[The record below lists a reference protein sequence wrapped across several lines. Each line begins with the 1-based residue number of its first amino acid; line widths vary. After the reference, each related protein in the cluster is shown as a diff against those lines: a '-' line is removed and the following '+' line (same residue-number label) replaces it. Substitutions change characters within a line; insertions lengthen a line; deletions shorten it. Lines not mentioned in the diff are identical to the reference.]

1 MQLGVNYLLEVKD
14 LFEEG
19 KIDFI
24 DYMKLYSLNEDLSA
38 LDWCLSKRWL
48 MFHGAIGKASAFGD
62 RNLINF
68 TDVEKTKDILE
79 KSKTPYF
86 SAHICTRNEDQTEEE
101 TLQAIKQNVIDF
113 KNAFHMDIAL
123 ENIPFRKHYRHCEY
137 LLRPEVISQIVYEND
152 IYFLFDISHA
162 RQSANHFNMTLEE
175 YVSKLPMDR
184 VVEFHLA
191 GMYDLPDISKEEI
204 RSKFSERQI
213 RFIKAAEVN
222 FGKRFDYH
230 GKLTEEDYK
239 FLEEYLPK
247 YKSTLK
253 YVTLEYGSYNDKT
266 LFEDEAFTYPIANF
280 EESKPEIKE
289 EVLTQLKRLKLIVDK
304 INE

>member
-1 MQLGVNYLLEVKD
+1 MQLGVNYLLEVKE
-14 LFEEG
+14 LFEED

-24 DYMKLYSLNEDLSA
+24 DYFKLYSLNEDLSG
-38 LDWCLSKRWL
+38 LEWCWQQRWL

-62 RNLINF
+62 KDLIKF
-68 TDVEKTKDILE
+68 TDVEKTKEILE

-86 SAHICTRNEDQTEEE
+86 SAHICARNKDQTEEE
-101 TLQAIKQNVIDF
+101 TYEAIKQNIIDF
-113 KNAFHMDIAL
+113 KKAFNTDIAL
-123 ENIPFRKHYRHCEY
+123 ENIPYRKHYRHCEY
-137 LLRPEVISQIVYEND
+137 LLRPEIISKIVHEND

-162 RQSANHFNMTLEE
+162 RQSAKHFNMTLEE

-191 GMYDLPDISKEEI
+191 GMFDLPDISKEEV
-204 RSKFSERQI
+204 RKQFTERQI
-213 RFIKAAEVN
+213 RFIKAAEER
-222 FGKRFDYH
+222 FGNRFDYH

-253 YVTLEYGSYNDKT
+253 YVTLEYGSYNDKS
-266 LFEDEAFTYPIANF
+266 LFEDEAFVYPVANF
-280 EESKPEIKE
+280 EKSNPIIKE
-289 EVLTQLKRLKLIVDK
+289 EVLTQLKRLKLIVDEV
-304 INE
+304 NE